1 MVGAAIVILPLM
13 YALWWLDP
21 FRIRRL
27 PAAAGLLAC
36 LAALTGQAITVNGAT
51 GIPTTSMRQLFATD
65 GDQVMTAWLA
75 PDGHYKALVAHGS
88 LCQPDGRNYF
98 GDCESIRI
106 IDGLE
111 SP

>member
-1 MVGAAIVILPLM
+1 MRR
-13 YALWWLDP
+13 WL
-21 FRIRRL
+21 
-27 PAAAGLLAC
+27 
-36 LAALTGQAITVNGAT
+36 V
-51 GIPTTSMRQLFATD
+51 TD

-75 PDGHYKALVAHGS
+75 PDGQYKALVAHGP